1 MIGYGLTNKRVT
13 LLELETFTIETALDA
28 AAELQR
34 VLAARTH
41 RRKVMGQEVLVPGQL
56 GEALQLPRI
65 INRLQSKQQKLRE
78 QGLDDFQELW
88 PTLSPR
94 TRQRVLDAIGWYNP
108 KELDWEDKR
117 SNRRPVVDPDK
128 GSV

>member
-1 MIGYGLTNKRVT
+1 M
-13 LLELETFTIETALDA
+13 LLELESFSIETALDA
-28 AAELQR
+28 ATELRR

-65 INRLQSKQQKLRE
+65 ISRLQSKQQRQRD

-88 PTLSPR
+88 PTLSPI
-94 TRQRVLDAIGWYNP
+94 TREKVLDAIGWYDP
-108 KELDWEDKR
+108 KELNWDDKR
-117 SNRRPVVDPDK
+117 SNRRPLVDPD
-128 GSV
+128 S

>member
-1 MIGYGLTNKRVT
+1 VVGYGLTDKRVT
-13 LLELETFTIETALDA
+13 LLELETFTTETALDA

-65 INRLQSKQQKLRE
+65 INRLQSKQQKQRE

-94 TRQRVLDAIGWYNP
+94 TRQKVLDAIGWYDP